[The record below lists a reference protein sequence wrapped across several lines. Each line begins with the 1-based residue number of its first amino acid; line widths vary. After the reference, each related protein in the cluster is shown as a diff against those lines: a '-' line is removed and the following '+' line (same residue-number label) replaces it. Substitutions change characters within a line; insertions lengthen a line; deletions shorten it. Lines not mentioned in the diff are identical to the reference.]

1 MGIRENAEQR
11 ELLYARLDDLCGR
24 SLNGELGVSDF
35 LSPAD
40 LHFASAYLGRRGA
53 SFCSYGGYPDA
64 ERRKIYILP
73 DYIELLEDNDGIEVI
88 CDFGFSTDIDCVRI
102 KGSGFEE
109 LSHRAVMGS
118 ILGLGV
124 ERDAIGDIV
133 MLDRHNAVFF
143 CESRLTAFFE
153 ENLERVG
160 RDKVKTLRIEL
171 DENISP
177 ERKTQKISDTVASAR
192 LDCVV
197 SALCSF
203 SRERAKEAILS
214 SLVELNYE
222 CEERADREVSVP
234 AVISVKGFG
243 KFKIISLSDKTKKGR
258 YRLMAEKFI

>member
-1 MGIRENAEQR
+1 MDIKSFDS
-11 ELLYARLDDLCGR
+11 LFARLEDLKECAGR
-24 SLNGELGVSDF
+24 GSLGVSAF
-35 LSPAD
+35 FSPREELA
-40 LHFASAYLGRRGA
+40 ASEYLKRA
-53 SFCSYGGYPDA
+53 KAAFISFGGYTDA

-88 CDFGFSTDIDCVRI
+88 CNFGFSTDIDCVRI

-133 MLDRHNAVFF
+133 MLDRYNAVFF

-171 DENISP
+171 DENIIP

-234 AVISVKGFG
+234 AVISVRGFG

>member
-1 MGIRENAEQR
+1 MDIKSFDS
-11 ELLYARLDDLCGR
+11 LFARLEDLKECAGR
-24 SLNGELGVSDF
+24 GSLGVSAF
-35 LSPAD
+35 FSPREELA
-40 LHFASAYLGRRGA
+40 ASEYLKRA
-53 SFCSYGGYPDA
+53 KAAFISFGGYTDA

-171 DENISP
+171 DENIIP

-203 SRERAKEAILS
+203 SREMAKEAILS

-234 AVISVKGFG
+234 AVISVRGFG

>member
-1 MGIRENAEQR
+1 MDIKSFDS
-11 ELLYARLDDLCGR
+11 LFARLEDLKECAGR
-24 SLNGELGVSDF
+24 GSLGVSAF
-35 LSPAD
+35 FSPREELA
-40 LHFASAYLGRRGA
+40 ASEYLKRA
-53 SFCSYGGYPDA
+53 KAAFISFGGYTDA
-64 ERRKIYILP
+64 ERKKIYILP

-171 DENISP
+171 DENIIP

-234 AVISVKGFG
+234 AVISVRGFG

>member
-1 MGIRENAEQR
+1 MDIKSFDS
-11 ELLYARLDDLCGR
+11 LFARLEDLKECAGR
-24 SLNGELGVSDF
+24 GSLGVSAF
-35 LSPAD
+35 FSPREELA
-40 LHFASAYLGRRGA
+40 ASEYLKRA
-53 SFCSYGGYPDA
+53 KAAFISFGGYTDA

-73 DYIELLEDNDGIEVI
+73 DYIELLEDNDGIGVI

-171 DENISP
+171 DENIIP

-234 AVISVKGFG
+234 AVISVRGFG